1 VDSVITSQPENG
13 TTQDADHIRAVPL
26 RHPGRWA
33 LGAVVG
39 VLVAMLIHSLI
50 TNPRF
55 EWGVVGQYLTTNSIL
70 AGLLRTLELTGL
82 AMVMGIVLGVILAL
96 MRMSPNP
103 LLSASSAVYIWFFR
117 GTPLL
122 VQLIFWYN
130 LTALFPHL
138 SLGIPFGPAFVSVN
152 ANTLITAF
160 TAAILGLGLNEGAY
174 MAEIVRAG
182 LLGVDEGQV
191 EAAHSLGLRRFQILR
206 RIILPQAMRT
216 IIPPTGNQ
224 TISMLKSS
232 SLVSVI
238 AVPELLFT
246 AQIIYARNYET
257 IPLLLVASVWYLVV
271 TTILTIGQYYVE
283 RHFGRGTSRQL
294 PETPLRKLLTSAR
307 RVVRTA
313 REATQ

>member
-1 VDSVITSQPENG
+1 VDSVITSQPGNG
-13 TTQDADHIRAVPL
+13 TAQDADHIRAVPL

-39 VLVAMLIHSLI
+39 VLVAMLIHTLI

-55 EWGVVGQYLTTNSIL
+55 EWGVVGQYLTTSSIL
-70 AGLLRTLELTGL
+70 DGLLRTLELTGL
-82 AMVMGIVLGVILAL
+82 AMVMGIVLGVVLAL

-103 LLSASSAVYIWFFR
+103 LLSTSSAVYIWFFR

-130 LTALFPHL
+130 LTALFPRL
-138 SLGIPFGPAFVSVN
+138 SLGIPFGPAFVSGN
-152 ANTLITAF
+152 ANSLITAF
-160 TAAILGLGLNEGAY
+160 TAAVLGLGLNEGAY

-257 IPLLLVASVWYLVV
+257 IPLLLVASIWYLVV

-283 RHFGRGTSRQL
+283 RHFGRGTSRRL
-294 PETPLRKLLTSAR
+294 PETPLRKLLTGAR
-307 RVVRTA
+307 HIVRTA